1 MTEKSAWERK
11 FEAQIDEWRADID
24 KMQARARKAGADA
37 QAGYEAEIE
46 DLKARQAKAEAELR
60 KLRAASAEAW
70 DDVRTGAED
79 SWNAMGRA
87 MKDAWSRFG

>member
-37 QAGYEAEIE
+37 QASYDSEIE

-60 KLRAASAEAW
+60 KLRSASAEAW